1 MKQILYSIFSCIIL
15 LYPLQNYAQE
25 DSSRIRS
32 VRVGADLSK
41 FAVPFFIPEV
51 RGLEFLADIQISD
64 EIFAAGEYGI
74 NTAKL
79 TTDSYSF
86 NYNLS
91 GTFLRLGFDK
101 NILKD
106 SKGAENDIVFIGGR
120 YSFAAFKHK
129 ADEIYIRDDHWDDV
143 TSVETNEYSLQAH
156 WLEIAVGIKT
166 ELFKNLFLGWT
177 MRGMVKIKMKK
188 DNIMTPY
195 IIPGYGY
202 CRGDKKSAF
211 GFNYSL
217 FYRFPYKLPV
227 KERRSKDET

>member
-1 MKQILYSIFSCIIL
+1 MRQILYFIFSCIL
-15 LYPLQNYAQE
+15 LFCTAQNYAQE
-25 DSSRIRS
+25 DSSRVRS
-32 VRVGADLSK
+32 IRVGADLSK
-41 FAVPFFIPEV
+41 FAVPFFMPEV

-64 EIFAAGEYGI
+64 KIFVAGEYGI

-79 TTDSYSF
+79 RTDSYSF

-91 GTFLRLGFDK
+91 GTFIKLGFDK

-106 SKGAENDIVFIGGR
+106 SKGAENDIVFVGTR
-120 YSFAAFKHK
+120 YSFSSFKHK
-129 ADEIYIRDDHWDDV
+129 ADDIYIRDDHWDDV
-143 TSVETNEYSLQAH
+143 TGVETGEYSLRAH
-156 WLEIAVGIKT
+156 CLEIAIGIKT

-195 IIPGYGY
+195 IIPGYG
-202 CRGDKKSAF
+202 RGDKKSAF

-217 FYRFPYKLPV
+217 FYRFPYKLPA
-227 KERRSKDET
+227 KERRIKDET